1 MKEFT
6 ERHHAF
12 IAASFYALLV
22 ERFEKRGEAAF
33 VHATQRY
40 EEQRGARIAQRAN
53 RDPREKKL
61 LT

>member
-40 EEQRGARIAQRAN
+40 AEQRGGAGWPSVPSGTEGN
-53 RDPREKKL
+53 
-61 LT
+61 